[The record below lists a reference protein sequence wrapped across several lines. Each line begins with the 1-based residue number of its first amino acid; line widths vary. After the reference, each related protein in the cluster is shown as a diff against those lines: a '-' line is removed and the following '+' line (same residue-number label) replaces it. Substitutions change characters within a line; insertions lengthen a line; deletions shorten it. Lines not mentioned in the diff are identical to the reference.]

1 MNNTFTLLPM
11 SQRFLLMPGKVTEG
25 SIKIVNPADATEDFS
40 YKVTVTPYGVVGEDY
55 KADLETDSTRTAI
68 AKWIEIEEPT
78 GKIKPNESKEVK
90 FKINVPANA
99 PVGGQYA
106 TIAVSSNADASN
118 SSGVAVQNV
127 LEMASVIYG
136 TVNGPIEHKGEIL
149 ENNVPGFIVSPP
161 ATLSALIKN
170 EGNIH
175 EDASFTIKVTD
186 FFSGNTI
193 LPTENDDGEYSEL
206 IMPETTRYIEREVG
220 NLPAL
225 GVVKVVQTINY
236 MGKEPSTTDKVI
248 IICPIWFMALVAA
261 TTLAIIFT
269 IVQIIRKHRKHKK
282 SDLAI

>member
-1 MNNTFTLLPM
+1 
-11 SQRFLLMPGKVTEG
+11 MPGKVTEG

-136 TVNGPIEHKGEIL
+136 TVNGSIEHKGEIL

>member
-269 IVQIIRKHRKHKK
+269 IVQIIRKHKKHKK

>member
-11 SQRFLLMPGKVTEG
+11 SQRFLLIPGKVTEG

-106 TIAVSSNADASN
+106 TIAVSSNADTSS

-193 LPTENDDGEYSEL
+193 LPTEDDDGEYSEL
-206 IMPETTRYIEREVG
+206 VMPETTRYIEREVG

-261 TTLAIIFT
+261 TALAIIFT

-282 SDLAI
+282 SDLVI